1 MHMDNSANNS
11 HINNSAYNNN
21 SNNKDCIGGP
31 TFLC

>member
-1 MHMDNSANNS
+1 MDNSANNS